1 MRSGDGGLEISI
13 EPIFPVVERRPSLP
27 NTDELADAER
37 TATLARPRAD
47 APRPLKSG
55 DPFSVTAAAFQNPAA
70 TAMVSAFEEP
80 DKRSVEEYGKAVD
93 RYSKAY
99 SKALQ
104 SRCVWRLW
112 RHRPICLRLEAVNLT
127 EANFT
132 DIELEIHVSGDV
144 RSWPEELD
152 DLCREDEPALPER
165 PAALGTPK
173 RRYRFGVEWDPSSLI
188 RPPTLSNYRVPSIN
202 TGPNFTVRDTGS
214 VTIDFDGIDLRPE
227 QRLKLPPVRLLV
239 ESPEGSILDVE
250 WKATAGNVPRRLTG
264 SFRLTVG
271 ASTLS
276 FDDIKV
282 DRETD
287 VNEDEDDD

>member
-1 MRSGDGGLEISI
+1 MCLVTCARGPRNSTIYVEKMSQRYPNGL
-13 EPIFPVVERRPSLP
+13 LP
-27 NTDELADAER
+27 W
-37 TATLARPRAD
+37 ARPNGGTDSA
-47 APRPLKSG
+47 LSG
-55 DPFSVTAAAFQNPAA
+55 
-70 TAMVSAFEEP
+70 
-80 DKRSVEEYGKAVD
+80 
-93 RYSKAY
+93 
-99 SKALQ
+99 
-104 SRCVWRLW
+104 
-112 RHRPICLRLEAVNLT
+112 
-127 EANFT
+127 
-132 DIELEIHVSGDV
+132 
-144 RSWPEELD
+144 
-152 DLCREDEPALPER
+152 
-165 PAALGTPK
+165 
-173 RRYRFGVEWDPSSLI
+173 DPSSLI